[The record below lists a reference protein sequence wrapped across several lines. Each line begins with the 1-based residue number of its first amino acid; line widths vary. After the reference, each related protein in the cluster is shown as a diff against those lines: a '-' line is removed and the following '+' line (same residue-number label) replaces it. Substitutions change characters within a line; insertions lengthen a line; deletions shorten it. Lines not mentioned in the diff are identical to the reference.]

1 MNLDD
6 LKAERRWVGY
16 KSPTD
21 KAPMNPHTG
30 RNASSTDSATWA
42 TYAEATAAQKRYRW
56 HGVGFVLNGDGI
68 VGIDLDDCLKPIGN
82 DEYKSSSLARYVMD
96 MAPSYTEV
104 SPSGTGLH
112 IIGTGTLERSIKDAI
127 NGDAIEVYGNGR
139 YLTYTDEWVNTSP
152 KEINDIQHVI
162 NEIVDLVESEREK
175 RMNKPAPVARESV
188 SDEHLQTVYDTWL
201 DRVRGIMHSAVVGNR
216 HNSRLKAS
224 RLMGGALAALR
235 KEGVPVMTDD
245 QAVEFIYDLLIP
257 DQGDQRIER
266 IAIEHGLAFG
276 LSDPLTIW
284 PPKSEPF
291 VDVPYVP
298 KTAQDTPTRK
308 DPSAHYHL
316 TDIGNALRLVDTCAG
331 RLCYASE
338 WKQWLVWDGQ
348 RWCKGD
354 DAGVMKL
361 AHKVALGIYDGI
373 SSEDDEKKRN
383 ALLKWAVQSESAVR
397 IDAMIKSARPYLTVA
412 SVQFDTRPDLLCVR
426 NGVVNLRTGQLM
438 PHDATMMLTKRTHID
453 YDPSAT
459 APKWRAFL
467 DRIFEGNG
475 DVLQFIQRAVGY
487 TLTGSTDEHC
497 LFFLYGV
504 GANGKSTFLE
514 AMRMVMGE
522 YYVTTSVEAMLATE
536 YTGGATPYV
545 ASLPGMRMAMAS
557 EMPEGRRFNES
568 LIKDITGGGTI
579 TARRLYGDPFEFQP
593 SHTMWISGNYRPRIT
608 GTDEGIWRRLKVVP
622 FNAFIPPEERRPM
635 GEVLDEFR
643 SELSGIL
650 TWAVQ
655 GSIAWYDWGLP
666 ASRTIEQATMEY
678 RGEEDVVARFVA
690 AECVL
695 QPDAMTAKHKV
706 FEAWQRWTDEESEK
720 SANGWSQRRFTE
732 QLKRKGV
739 ELGGMGRMFYVGIGL
754 RTDRAE
760 GA

>member
-6 LKAERRWVGY
+6 LKAQRRWVGY

-42 TYAEATAAQKRYRW
+42 TYAEATAAQARYRW

-68 VGIDLDDCLKPIGN
+68 VGIDLDDCLKLIGD
-82 DEYKSSSLARYVMD
+82 DEYKSSNLARYVMD
-96 MAPSYTEV
+96 IAPSYTEV

-112 IIGTGTLERSIKDAI
+112 IIGTGTLERAIKATI
-127 NGDAIEVYGNGR
+127 NGDAVEVYSTGR

-152 KEINDIQHVI
+152 KEINDISDAI
-162 NEIVDLVESEREK
+162 NEITDMVEAERDSA
-175 RMNKPAPVARESV
+175 MMKPAPVPATS
-188 SDEHLQTVYDTWL
+188 SDNEHLRYVWETWRGRI
-201 DRVRGIMHSAVVGNR
+201 DRIMQNATEGNR
-216 HNSRLKAS
+216 HNSRIKAG

-235 KEGVPVMTDD
+235 QHGYDPMSDD
-245 QAVEFIYDLLIP
+245 AAMQYIYDLLIP
-257 DQGDQRIER
+257 DQGEQRIEYR
-266 IAIEHGLAFG
+266 AIEDGVRYGLTQ
-276 LSDPLTIW
+276 PLTVW
-284 PPKSEPF
+284 ERRRKVEPT
-291 VDVPYVP
+291 VPTVV
-298 KTAQDTPTRK
+298 ADTPTIQK
-308 DPSAHYHL
+308 DPSAYYHL
-316 TDIGNALRLVDTCAG
+316 TDIGNGLRLVDSCAG
-331 RLCYASE
+331 RLCYVAE

-373 SSEDDEKKRN
+373 SKEDDEKKRKE
-383 ALLKWAVQSESAVR
+383 LLKWAIQSESAVR
-397 IDAMIKSARPYLTVA
+397 IDAMIKTARPYLTIPSA
-412 SVQFDTRPDLLCVR
+412 QFDTRPDMLCVR
-426 NGVVNLRTGQLM
+426 NGVVNLRTGQLI
-438 PHDATMMLTKRTHID
+438 PHDATMMLTKRTDID
-453 YDPSAT
+453 YDPTAT
-459 APKWRAFL
+459 APTWRAFL

-514 AMRMVMGE
+514 AMRMLMGE

-579 TARRLYGDPFEFQP
+579 TARHLYGAPFEFQP

-622 FNAFIPPEERRPM
+622 FNAFIPPEQRRPM
-635 GEVLDEFR
+635 AEVLDGFR
-643 SELSGIL
+643 NELSGIL

-655 GSIAWYDWGLP
+655 GAVAWYDWGLP
-666 ASRTIEQATMEY
+666 TSPTIEQATMEY

-690 AECVL
+690 AVCVL

-706 FEAWQRWTDEESEK
+706 FEAWQQWTDEESEK

-739 ELGGMGRMFYVGIGL
+739 ELGGMGRMFYVGIGFRSD
-754 RTDRAE
+754 RTE
-760 GA
+760 SG

>member
-6 LKAERRWVGY
+6 LKAQRRWVGY

-30 RNASSTDSATWA
+30 RNASSTDLATWA
-42 TYAEATAAQKRYRW
+42 TYAEATAAQARYRW

-68 VGIDLDDCLKPIGN
+68 VGIDLDDCLKLIGD
-82 DEYKSSSLARYVMD
+82 DEYKSSNLARYVMD
-96 MAPSYTEV
+96 IAPSYTEV

-112 IIGTGTLERSIKDAI
+112 IIGTGTLERAIKATI
-127 NGDAIEVYGNGR
+127 NGDAVEVYSTGR

-152 KEINDIQHVI
+152 KEINDISDAI
-162 NEIVDLVESEREK
+162 NEITDMVEAERDSA
-175 RMNKPAPVARESV
+175 MMKPAPVPATS
-188 SDEHLQTVYDTWL
+188 SDNEHLRYVWETWRGRI
-201 DRVRGIMHSAVVGNR
+201 DRIMQNATEGNR
-216 HNSRLKAS
+216 HNSRIKAG

-235 KEGVPVMTDD
+235 QHGYDPMSDD
-245 QAVEFIYDLLIP
+245 AAMQYIYDLLIP
-257 DQGDQRIER
+257 DQGEQRIEYR
-266 IAIEHGLAFG
+266 AIEDGVRYGLTQ
-276 LSDPLTIW
+276 PLTVW
-284 PPKSEPF
+284 ERRRKVEPT
-291 VDVPYVP
+291 VPTVM
-298 KTAQDTPTRK
+298 ADTPTIQK
-308 DPSAHYHL
+308 DPSAYYHL
-316 TDIGNALRLVDTCAG
+316 TDIGNGLRLVDSCAG
-331 RLCYASE
+331 RLCYVAE

-373 SSEDDEKKRN
+373 SKEDDEKKRKE
-383 ALLKWAVQSESAVR
+383 LLKWAIQSESAVR
-397 IDAMIKSARPYLTVA
+397 IDAMIKTARPYLTIPSA
-412 SVQFDTRPDLLCVR
+412 QFDTRPDMLCVR
-426 NGVVNLRTGQLM
+426 NGVVNLRTGQLI
-438 PHDATMMLTKRTHID
+438 PHDATMMLTKRTDID
-453 YDPSAT
+453 YDPTAT
-459 APKWRAFL
+459 APTWRAFL

-514 AMRMVMGE
+514 AMRMLMGE

-579 TARRLYGDPFEFQP
+579 TARHLYGAPFEFQP

-622 FNAFIPPEERRPM
+622 FNAFIPPEQRRPM
-635 GEVLDEFR
+635 AEVLDGFR
-643 SELSGIL
+643 NELSGIL

-655 GSIAWYDWGLP
+655 GAVAWYDWGLP
-666 ASRTIEQATMEY
+666 TSPTIEQATMEY

-690 AECVL
+690 AVCVL

-706 FEAWQRWTDEESEK
+706 FDAWQQWTDEESEK

-739 ELGGMGRMFYVGIGL
+739 ELGGMGRMFYVGIGFRSD
-754 RTDRAE
+754 RTE
-760 GA
+760 SG

>member
-6 LKAERRWVGY
+6 LKAQRRWVGY

-42 TYAEATAAQKRYRW
+42 TYAEATAAQARYRW

-68 VGIDLDDCLKPIGN
+68 VGIDLDDCLKLIGD
-82 DEYKSSSLARYVMD
+82 DEYKSSNLARYVMD
-96 MAPSYTEV
+96 IAPSYTEV

-112 IIGTGTLERSIKDAI
+112 IIGTGTLERAIKATI
-127 NGDAIEVYGNGR
+127 NGDAVEVYSTGR

-152 KEINDIQHVI
+152 KEINDISDAI
-162 NEIVDLVESEREK
+162 NEITDMVEAERDSA
-175 RMNKPAPVARESV
+175 MMKPAPVPATS
-188 SDEHLQTVYDTWL
+188 SDNEHLRYVWETWRGRI
-201 DRVRGIMHSAVVGNR
+201 DRIMQNATEGNR
-216 HNSRLKAS
+216 HNSRIKAG

-235 KEGVPVMTDD
+235 QHGYDPMSDD
-245 QAVEFIYDLLIP
+245 AAMQYIYDLLIP
-257 DQGDQRIER
+257 DQGEQRIEYR
-266 IAIEHGLAFG
+266 AIEDGVRYGLTQ
-276 LSDPLTIW
+276 PLTVW
-284 PPKSEPF
+284 ERRRKVEPT
-291 VDVPYVP
+291 VPTVM
-298 KTAQDTPTRK
+298 ADTPTIQK
-308 DPSAHYHL
+308 DPSAYYHL
-316 TDIGNALRLVDTCAG
+316 TDIGNGLRLVDSCAG
-331 RLCYASE
+331 RLCYVAE

-373 SSEDDEKKRN
+373 SKEDDEKKRKE
-383 ALLKWAVQSESAVR
+383 LLKWAIQSESAVR
-397 IDAMIKSARPYLTVA
+397 IDAMIKTARPYLTIPSA
-412 SVQFDTRPDLLCVR
+412 QFDTRPDMLCVR
-426 NGVVNLRTGQLM
+426 NGVVNLRTGQLI
-438 PHDATMMLTKRTHID
+438 PHDATMMLTKRTDID
-453 YDPSAT
+453 YDPTAT
-459 APKWRAFL
+459 APTWRAFL

-514 AMRMVMGE
+514 AMRMLMGE

-579 TARRLYGDPFEFQP
+579 TARHLYGAPFEFQP

-622 FNAFIPPEERRPM
+622 FNAFIPPEQRRPM
-635 GEVLDEFR
+635 AEVLDGFR
-643 SELSGIL
+643 NELSGIL

-655 GSIAWYDWGLP
+655 GAVAWYDWGLP
-666 ASRTIEQATMEY
+666 TSPTIEQATMEY

-690 AECVL
+690 AVCVL

-706 FEAWQRWTDEESEK
+706 FEAWQQWTDEESEK

-739 ELGGMGRMFYVGIGL
+739 ELGGMGRMFYVGIGFRSD
-754 RTDRAE
+754 RTE
-760 GA
+760 SG

>member
-1 MNLDD
+1 MNLEE
-6 LKAERRWVGY
+6 LKQQRRWVGY

-42 TYAEATAAQKRYRW
+42 TYAEATAAQARYRW

-68 VGIDLDDCLKPIGN
+68 VGIDLDDCLKPVDDGYQRSN
-82 DEYKSSSLARYVMD
+82 LARHIMAI
-96 MAPSYTEV
+96 APSYTEV

-112 IIGTGTLERSIKDAI
+112 IIGMGSIERAIKATI
-127 NGDAIEVYGNGR
+127 GGDAVEVYSTGR
-139 YLTYTDEWVNTSP
+139 YLTYTDEWVDTTP
-152 KEINDIQHVI
+152 KDIADISDAI
-162 NEIVDLVESEREK
+162 NEIMDMVEAERDSA
-175 RMNKPAPVARESV
+175 MMKPAPVPATS
-188 SDEHLQTVYDTWL
+188 SDDEHLRYVWETWRGRI
-201 DRVRGIMHSAVVGNR
+201 DRIMQSATEGNR
-216 HNSRLKAS
+216 HNSRIKAG

-235 KEGVPVMTDD
+235 QHGYNPMSDD
-245 QAVEFIYDLLIP
+245 HATQYIYDLLIP
-257 DQGDQRIER
+257 DQGEQRIEYR
-266 IAIEHGLAFG
+266 AIEDGVRYGLTQ
-276 LSDPLTIW
+276 PLTVW
-284 PPKSEPF
+284 ERRRKVETT
-291 VDVPYVP
+291 VPTVV
-298 KTAQDTPTRK
+298 ADTPTIQK
-308 DPSAHYHL
+308 DPSAYYHL
-316 TDIGNALRLVDTCAG
+316 TDIGNGLRLVDSCVG
-331 RLCYASE
+331 RLCYVAE

-373 SSEDDEKKRN
+373 SKEDDEKKRKE
-383 ALLKWAVQSESAVR
+383 LLKWAIQSESAVR
-397 IDAMIKSARPYLTVA
+397 IDAMIKTARPYLTIPSA
-412 SVQFDTRPDLLCVR
+412 QFDTRPDMLCVR
-426 NGVVNLRTGQLM
+426 NGVVNLRTGQLI
-438 PHDATMMLTKRTHID
+438 PHDATMMLTKRTDID
-453 YDPSAT
+453 YDPTAT
-459 APKWRAFL
+459 APTWRAFL

-514 AMRMVMGE
+514 AMRMLMGE

-579 TARRLYGDPFEFQP
+579 TARHLYGAPFEFQP

-622 FNAFIPPEERRPM
+622 FNAFIPPEQRRPM
-635 GEVLDEFR
+635 AEVLDGFR
-643 SELSGIL
+643 NELSGIL

-655 GSIAWYDWGLP
+655 GAVAWYDWGLP
-666 ASRTIEQATMEY
+666 TSPTIEQATMEY

-690 AECVL
+690 AVCVL

-706 FEAWQRWTDEESEK
+706 FEAWQQWTDEESEK

-739 ELGGMGRMFYVGIGL
+739 ELGGMGRMFYVGIGFRSD
-754 RTDRAE
+754 RTE
-760 GA
+760 SG

>member
-6 LKAERRWVGY
+6 LKAQRRWVGY

-42 TYAEATAAQKRYRW
+42 TYAEATAAQARYRW

-68 VGIDLDDCLKPIGN
+68 VGIDLDDCLKLIGD
-82 DEYKSSSLARYVMD
+82 DEYKSSNLARYVMD
-96 MAPSYTEV
+96 IAPSYTEV

-112 IIGTGTLERSIKDAI
+112 IIGTGTLERAIKATI
-127 NGDAIEVYGNGR
+127 NGDAVEVYSTGR

-152 KEINDIQHVI
+152 KEINDISDAI
-162 NEIVDLVESEREK
+162 NEITDMVEAERDSA
-175 RMNKPAPVARESV
+175 MMKPAPVPATS
-188 SDEHLQTVYDTWL
+188 SDNEHLRYVWETWRGRI
-201 DRVRGIMHSAVVGNR
+201 DRIMQNATEGNR
-216 HNSRLKAS
+216 HNSRIKAG

-235 KEGVPVMTDD
+235 QHGYDPMSDD
-245 QAVEFIYDLLIP
+245 AAMQYIYDLLIP
-257 DQGDQRIER
+257 DQGEQRIEYR
-266 IAIEHGLAFG
+266 AIEDGVRYGLTQ
-276 LSDPLTIW
+276 PLTVW
-284 PPKSEPF
+284 ERRRKVEPT
-291 VDVPYVP
+291 VPTVV
-298 KTAQDTPTRK
+298 ADTPTIQK
-308 DPSAHYHL
+308 DPSAYYHL
-316 TDIGNALRLVDTCAG
+316 TDIGNGLRLVDSCAG
-331 RLCYASE
+331 RLCYVAE

-373 SSEDDEKKRN
+373 SKEDDEKKRKE
-383 ALLKWAVQSESAVR
+383 LLKWAIQSESAVR
-397 IDAMIKSARPYLTVA
+397 IDAMIKTARPYLTIPSA
-412 SVQFDTRPDLLCVR
+412 QFDTRPDMLCVR
-426 NGVVNLRTGQLM
+426 NGVVNLRTGQLI
-438 PHDATMMLTKRTHID
+438 PHDATMMLTKRTDID
-453 YDPSAT
+453 YDPTAT
-459 APKWRAFL
+459 APTWRAFL

-514 AMRMVMGE
+514 AMRMLMGE

-579 TARRLYGDPFEFQP
+579 TARHLYGAPFEFQP

-622 FNAFIPPEERRPM
+622 FNAFIPPEQRRPM
-635 GEVLDEFR
+635 AEVLDGFR
-643 SELSGIL
+643 NELSGIL

-655 GSIAWYDWGLP
+655 GAVAWYDWGLP
-666 ASRTIEQATMEY
+666 TSPTIEQATMEY

-690 AECVL
+690 AVCVL

-706 FEAWQRWTDEESEK
+706 FDAWQQWTDEESEK

-754 RTDRAE
+754 RSDRTE
-760 GA
+760 GG

>member
-1 MNLDD
+1 MSDD
-6 LKAERRWVGY
+6 
-16 KSPTD
+16 
-21 KAPMNPHTG
+21 
-30 RNASSTDSATWA
+30 
-42 TYAEATAAQKRYRW
+42 AA
-56 HGVGFVLNGDGI
+56 
-68 VGIDLDDCLKPIGN
+68 
-82 DEYKSSSLARYVMD
+82 
-96 MAPSYTEV
+96 
-104 SPSGTGLH
+104 
-112 IIGTGTLERSIKDAI
+112 
-127 NGDAIEVYGNGR
+127 
-139 YLTYTDEWVNTSP
+139 
-152 KEINDIQHVI
+152 IQ
-162 NEIVDLVESEREK
+162 
-175 RMNKPAPVARESV
+175 
-188 SDEHLQTVYDTWL
+188 Y
-201 DRVRGIMHSAVVGNR
+201 
-216 HNSRLKAS
+216 
-224 RLMGGALAALR
+224 
-235 KEGVPVMTDD
+235 
-245 QAVEFIYDLLIP
+245 IYDLLIP
-257 DQGDQRIER
+257 DQGDQRIEYR
-266 IAIEHGLAFG
+266 AIEDGVRYGLTQ
-276 LSDPLTIW
+276 PLTVW
-284 PPKSEPF
+284 ERRRKVEATTP
-291 VDVPYVP
+291 VVTDVQEKVLL
-298 KTAQDTPTRK
+298 DPT
-308 DPSAHYHL
+308 AHYHL
-316 TDIGNALRLVDTCAG
+316 TDIGNGLRLVDSCAG
-331 RLCYASE
+331 RLCYVAE

-361 AHKVALGIYDGI
+361 AHKVALSIYDGI
-373 SSEDDEKKRN
+373 SSEDDEKKRKE
-383 ALLKWAVQSESAVR
+383 LLKWAIQSESAVR
-397 IDAMIKSARPYLTVA
+397 IDAMIKSARPYLTMPSA
-412 SVQFDTRPDLLCVR
+412 QFDTRPDMLCVR
-426 NGVVNLRTGQLM
+426 NGVVNLRTGQLIS
-438 PHDATMMLTKRTHID
+438 HDATMMLTKRTDIH
-453 YDPSAT
+453 YDPTAT
-459 APKWRAFL
+459 APTWRAFL

-514 AMRMVMGE
+514 AMRMLMGE

-579 TARRLYGDPFEFQP
+579 TARHLYGAPFEFQP

-622 FNAFIPPEERRPM
+622 FNAFIPPEQRRPM
-635 GEVLDEFR
+635 AEVLDGFR

-655 GSIAWYDWGLP
+655 GAMAWYDWGLP
-666 ASRTIEQATMEY
+666 TSPTIEQATMEY
-678 RGEEDVVARFVA
+678 RGEEDVVARFIS

-706 FEAWQRWTDEESEK
+706 FEAWQQWTDEESEK

-754 RTDRAE
+754 RSDRTE
-760 GA
+760 GG

>member
-1 MNLDD
+1 
-6 LKAERRWVGY
+6 
-16 KSPTD
+16 
-21 KAPMNPHTG
+21 MNPHTG

-42 TYAEATAAQKRYRW
+42 TYAEATAAQMRYRW

-68 VGIDLDDCLKPIGN
+68 VGIDLDDCLKLIGD
-82 DEYKSSSLARYVMD
+82 DEYKSSNLARYVMD
-96 MAPSYTEV
+96 IAPSYTEV

-112 IIGTGTLERSIKDAI
+112 IIGTGTLERAIKATI
-127 NGDAIEVYGNGR
+127 NGDAVEVYSTGR

-152 KEINDIQHVI
+152 KEINDISDAI
-162 NEIVDLVESEREK
+162 NEIMDMVEAERDSA
-175 RMNKPAPVARESV
+175 MMKPAPVPATS
-188 SDEHLQTVYDTWL
+188 SDNEHLRYVWETWRGRI
-201 DRVRGIMHSAVVGNR
+201 DRIMQNATEGNR
-216 HNSRLKAS
+216 HNSRIKAG

-235 KEGVPVMTDD
+235 QHGYDPMSDD
-245 QAVEFIYDLLIP
+245 AAMQYIYDLLIP
-257 DQGDQRIER
+257 DQGEQRIEYR
-266 IAIEHGLAFG
+266 AIEDGVRYGLTQ
-276 LSDPLTIW
+276 PLTVW
-284 PPKSEPF
+284 ERRRKVEPT
-291 VDVPYVP
+291 VPTVV
-298 KTAQDTPTRK
+298 ADTPTIQK
-308 DPSAHYHL
+308 DPSAYYHL
-316 TDIGNALRLVDTCAG
+316 TDIGNGLRLVDSCAG
-331 RLCYASE
+331 RLCYVAE

-373 SSEDDEKKRN
+373 SKEDDEKKRKE
-383 ALLKWAVQSESAVR
+383 LLKWAIQSESAVR
-397 IDAMIKSARPYLTVA
+397 IDAMIKTARPYLTIPSA
-412 SVQFDTRPDLLCVR
+412 QFDTRPDMLCVR
-426 NGVVNLRTGQLM
+426 NGVVNLRTGQLI
-438 PHDATMMLTKRTHID
+438 PHDATMMLTKRTDID
-453 YDPSAT
+453 YDPTAT
-459 APKWRAFL
+459 APTWRAFL

-514 AMRMVMGE
+514 AMRMLMGE

-579 TARRLYGDPFEFQP
+579 TARHLYGAPFEFQP

-622 FNAFIPPEERRPM
+622 FNAFIPPEQRRPM
-635 GEVLDEFR
+635 AEVLDGFR
-643 SELSGIL
+643 NELSGIL

-655 GSIAWYDWGLP
+655 GAVAWYDWGLP
-666 ASRTIEQATMEY
+666 TSPTIEQATMEY

-690 AECVL
+690 AVCVL

-706 FEAWQRWTDEESEK
+706 FEAWQQWTDEESEK

-739 ELGGMGRMFYVGIGL
+739 ELGGMGRMFYVGIGFRSD
-754 RTDRAE
+754 RTE
-760 GA
+760 SG

>member
-6 LKAERRWVGY
+6 LKAQRRWVGY

-68 VGIDLDDCLKPIGN
+68 VGIDLDDCLKAVDDGYHRSN
-82 DEYKSSSLARYVMD
+82 LARHIMAI
-96 MAPSYTEV
+96 APSYTEV

-112 IIGTGTLERSIKDAI
+112 IIGMGRIERAIKATI
-127 NGDAIEVYGNGR
+127 SGDAVEVYGTGR
-139 YLTYTDEWVNTSP
+139 YLTYTDEWVDSTP
-152 KEINDIQHVI
+152 KDIADISDAI
-162 NEIVDLVESEREK
+162 NEIMDMVEAERDSA
-175 RMNKPAPVARESV
+175 MMKPAPVPATS
-188 SDEHLQTVYDTWL
+188 SDDEHLRYVWETWRSRI
-201 DRVRGIMHSAVVGNR
+201 DRIMQSATEGNR
-216 HNSRLKAS
+216 HNSRIKAG

-235 KEGVPVMTDD
+235 QHGYNPMSDD
-245 QAVEFIYDLLIP
+245 QAMQYIYDLLIP
-257 DQGDQRIER
+257 DQGDQRIEYR
-266 IAIEHGLAFG
+266 AIEDGVRYGLTQ
-276 LSDPLTIW
+276 PLTVW
-284 PPKSEPF
+284 ERRRAVEVVTPA
-291 VDVPYVP
+291 VV
-298 KTAQDTPTRK
+298 DTPTTRK

-383 ALLKWAVQSESAVR
+383 ALLKWAMQSESAVR

-412 SVQFDTRPDLLCVR
+412 SAQFDTRPDLLCVR
-426 NGVVNLRTGQLM
+426 NGVVNLRTGQLI

-635 GEVLDEFR
+635 GEVLDDFR

-666 ASRTIEQATMEY
+666 ASKTIEQATMEY

>member
-1 MNLDD
+1 MNLEE
-6 LKAERRWVGY
+6 LKAQRRWVGY
-16 KSPTD
+16 KSLTD

-42 TYAEATAAQKRYRW
+42 TYAEATAAQMRYRW

-68 VGIDLDDCLKPIGN
+68 VGIDLDDCLKLIGD
-82 DEYKSSSLARYVMD
+82 DEYKSSNLARYVMD
-96 MAPSYTEV
+96 IAPSYTEV

-112 IIGTGTLERSIKDAI
+112 IIGTGTLERAIKATI
-127 NGDAIEVYGNGR
+127 NGDAVEVYSTGR

-152 KEINDIQHVI
+152 KEINDISDAI
-162 NEIVDLVESEREK
+162 NEIMDMVEAERDSA
-175 RMNKPAPVARESV
+175 MMKPAPVPATS
-188 SDEHLQTVYDTWL
+188 SDNEHLRYVWETWRGRI
-201 DRVRGIMHSAVVGNR
+201 DRIMQNATEGNR
-216 HNSRLKAS
+216 HNSRIKAG

-235 KEGVPVMTDD
+235 QHGYDPMSDD
-245 QAVEFIYDLLIP
+245 AAMQYIYDLLIP
-257 DQGDQRIER
+257 DQGEQRIEYR
-266 IAIEHGLAFG
+266 AIEDGVRYGLTQ
-276 LSDPLTIW
+276 PLTVW
-284 PPKSEPF
+284 ERRRKVEPT
-291 VDVPYVP
+291 VPTVV
-298 KTAQDTPTRK
+298 ADTPTIQK
-308 DPSAHYHL
+308 DPSAYYHL
-316 TDIGNALRLVDTCAG
+316 TDIGNGLRLVDSCAG
-331 RLCYASE
+331 RLCYVAE

-373 SSEDDEKKRN
+373 SKEDDEKKRKE
-383 ALLKWAVQSESAVR
+383 LLKWAIQSESAVR
-397 IDAMIKSARPYLTVA
+397 IDAMIKTARPYLTIPSA
-412 SVQFDTRPDLLCVR
+412 QFDTRPDMLCVR
-426 NGVVNLRTGQLM
+426 NGVVNLRTGQLI
-438 PHDATMMLTKRTHID
+438 PHDATMMLTKRTDID
-453 YDPSAT
+453 YDPTAT
-459 APKWRAFL
+459 APTWRAFL

-514 AMRMVMGE
+514 AMRMLMGE

-579 TARRLYGDPFEFQP
+579 TARHLYGAPFEFQP

-622 FNAFIPPEERRPM
+622 FNAFIPPEQRRPM
-635 GEVLDEFR
+635 AEVLDGFR
-643 SELSGIL
+643 NELSGIL

-655 GSIAWYDWGLP
+655 GAVAWYDWGLP
-666 ASRTIEQATMEY
+666 TSPTIEQATMEY

-690 AECVL
+690 AVCVL

-706 FEAWQRWTDEESEK
+706 FEAWQQWTDEESEK

-739 ELGGMGRMFYVGIGL
+739 ELGGMGRMFYVGIGFRSD
-754 RTDRAE
+754 RTE
-760 GA
+760 SG

>member
-6 LKAERRWVGY
+6 LKAQRRWVGY

-42 TYAEATAAQKRYRW
+42 TYAEATAAQMRYRW

-68 VGIDLDDCLKPIGN
+68 VGIDLDDCLKLIGD
-82 DEYKSSSLARYVMD
+82 DEYKSSNLARYVMD
-96 MAPSYTEV
+96 IAPSYTEV

-112 IIGTGTLERSIKDAI
+112 IIGTGTLERAIKATI
-127 NGDAIEVYGNGR
+127 NGDAVEVYSTGR

-152 KEINDIQHVI
+152 KEINDISDAI
-162 NEIVDLVESEREK
+162 NEIMDMVEAERDSA
-175 RMNKPAPVARESV
+175 MMKPAPVPATS
-188 SDEHLQTVYDTWL
+188 SDNEHLRYVWETWRGRI
-201 DRVRGIMHSAVVGNR
+201 DRIMQNATEGNR
-216 HNSRLKAS
+216 HNSRIKAG

-235 KEGVPVMTDD
+235 QHGYDPMSDD
-245 QAVEFIYDLLIP
+245 AAMQYIYDLLIP
-257 DQGDQRIER
+257 DQGEQRIEYR
-266 IAIEHGLAFG
+266 AIEDGVRYGLTQ
-276 LSDPLTIW
+276 PLTVW
-284 PPKSEPF
+284 ERRRKVEPT
-291 VDVPYVP
+291 VPTVV
-298 KTAQDTPTRK
+298 ADTPTIQK
-308 DPSAHYHL
+308 DPSAYYHL
-316 TDIGNALRLVDTCAG
+316 TDIGNGLRLVDSCAG
-331 RLCYASE
+331 RLCYVAE

-373 SSEDDEKKRN
+373 SKEDDEKKRKE
-383 ALLKWAVQSESAVR
+383 LLKWAIQSESAVR
-397 IDAMIKSARPYLTVA
+397 IDAMIKTARPYLTIPSA
-412 SVQFDTRPDLLCVR
+412 QFDTRPDMLRVR
-426 NGVVNLRTGQLM
+426 NGVVNLRTGQLI
-438 PHDATMMLTKRTHID
+438 PHDATMMLTKRTDID
-453 YDPSAT
+453 YDPTAT
-459 APKWRAFL
+459 APTWRAFL

-514 AMRMVMGE
+514 AMRMLMGE

-579 TARRLYGDPFEFQP
+579 TARHLYGAPFEFQP

-622 FNAFIPPEERRPM
+622 FNAFIPPEQRRPM
-635 GEVLDEFR
+635 AEVLDGFR
-643 SELSGIL
+643 NELSGIL

-655 GSIAWYDWGLP
+655 GAVAWYDWGLP
-666 ASRTIEQATMEY
+666 TSPTIEQATMEY

-690 AECVL
+690 AVCVL

-706 FEAWQRWTDEESEK
+706 FEAWQQWTDEESEK

-739 ELGGMGRMFYVGIGL
+739 ELGGMGRMFYVGIGFRSD
-754 RTDRAE
+754 RTE
-760 GA
+760 SG